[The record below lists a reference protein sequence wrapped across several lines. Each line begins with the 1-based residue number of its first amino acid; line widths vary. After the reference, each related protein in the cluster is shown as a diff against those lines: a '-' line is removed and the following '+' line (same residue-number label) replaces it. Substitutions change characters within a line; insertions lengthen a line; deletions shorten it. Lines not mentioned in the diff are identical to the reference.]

1 MKSHGDGTAP
11 TIVRRV
17 REGSVRSRATSP
29 PFAAVVSA
37 TTIAI
42 VAFAWTP
49 ATTILVDVFVR
60 RDTWLL
66 GVEVVHVALSYL
78 VARFAFGA
86 RSPLEAALRLAG
98 GAAALCIAN
107 LFMSGWVRQP
117 QSTVSVVGAMFV
129 ASLAA
134 GYAVVLVALVWRQGQ
149 AHSDES
155 ADRALARAGVWAAL
169 PTVARTLVLLR
180 VSPAPWYAPGV
191 AFSAALDIILPLTLT
206 CLALARMRGRSK
218 WLAAV
223 QSGRLPQWRVVD
235 EHVDHAALP
244 RLAAGKVAGT
254 LFRVHAPED
263 PFREAEHLEPVATVG
278 AAARRG

>member
-66 GVEVVHVALSYL
+66 GVEVVHLALSYL

-86 RSPLEAALRLAG
+86 RSPLEAACA
-98 GAAALCIAN
+98 
-107 LFMSGWVRQP
+107 W
-117 QSTVSVVGAMFV
+117 
-129 ASLAA
+129 
-134 GYAVVLVALVWRQGQ
+134 
-149 AHSDES
+149 
-155 ADRALARAGVWAAL
+155 
-169 PTVARTLVLLR
+169 
-180 VSPAPWYAPGV
+180 
-191 AFSAALDIILPLTLT
+191 
-206 CLALARMRGRSK
+206 
-218 WLAAV
+218 
-223 QSGRLPQWRVVD
+223 
-235 EHVDHAALP
+235 
-244 RLAAGKVAGT
+244 
-254 LFRVHAPED
+254 
-263 PFREAEHLEPVATVG
+263 PVAPPPCALRTYSC
-278 AAARRG
+278 RGGSGSRSPR